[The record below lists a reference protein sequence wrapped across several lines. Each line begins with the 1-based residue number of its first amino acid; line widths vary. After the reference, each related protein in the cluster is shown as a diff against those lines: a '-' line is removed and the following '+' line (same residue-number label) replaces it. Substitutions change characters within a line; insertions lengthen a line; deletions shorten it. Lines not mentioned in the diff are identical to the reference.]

1 MVRLHL
7 LRSSLSN
14 VLRSVRFQSHTTVGG
29 TRLLFQE
36 PEHGDRHQHEAVIES
51 MEELQT
57 GDAENARSQEGTH
70 AIFLDETIFHV
81 RGGGQDFDLGQ
92 ITHLEQDKPV
102 AFNVKSVR
110 YSETG
115 RIPHIGKFTSA
126 DPQILKPGDRVQM
139 IIDVDRRN
147 LNSRLHS
154 AGHVLGCAIMQ
165 LSREGKLPELTETK
179 ASHYPESAAVEF
191 SGLIEGKC
199 KEMIQERA
207 DELVKRALPLTIRFW
222 DRQECEANGIRQLP
236 EKVGGREEK
245 AFRVVVIQDSE
256 AYPCGG
262 THVADTSGVGKIVVK
277 RISRQKG
284 TSKVS
289 YTVS

>member
-1 MVRLHL
+1 ME
-7 LRSSLSN
+7 
-14 VLRSVRFQSHTTVGG
+14 TTAA
-29 TRLLFQE
+29 
-36 PEHGDRHQHEAVIES
+36 H
-51 MEELQT
+51 
-57 GDAENARSQEGTH
+57 EGTH
-70 AIFLDETIFHV
+70 AIFLNETIFHV

-92 ITHLEQDKPV
+92 IASATEQGPV
-102 AFNVKSVR
+102 TFDVHSVR
-110 YSETG
+110 YGEDD
-115 RIPHIGKFTSA
+115 RIPHVGRYVATG
-126 DPQILKPGDRVQM
+126 PPTLNPGDRVRM
-139 IIDVDRRN
+139 AIDQDRRN

-179 ASHYPESAAVEF
+179 ASHYPDSAGVEF
-191 SGLIEGKC
+191 RGLIEGKC

-207 DELVKRALPLTIRFW
+207 DELVKKALPLTIDFW

-236 EKVGGREEK
+236 DKIGGEDEQK
-245 AFRVVVIQDSE
+245 KFRVVIIQNAE

-262 THVADTSGVGKIVVK
+262 THVADSSGVGKIVVK

-289 YTVS
+289 YTVN